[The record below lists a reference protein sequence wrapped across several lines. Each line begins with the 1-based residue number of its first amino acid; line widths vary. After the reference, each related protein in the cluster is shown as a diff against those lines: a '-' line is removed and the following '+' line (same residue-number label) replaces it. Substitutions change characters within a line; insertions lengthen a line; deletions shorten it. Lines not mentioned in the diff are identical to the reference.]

1 MKRYS
6 KISGTSTSTSNLYS
20 STITSTKYYIHV
32 RVRAICTCTYKPDKQ
47 RDRQTN
53 EQNAKKML
61 KEKVKSFIYL
71 LQSKCYIVTIAIKCT
86 FSAKGMGQTDRRTDG
101 RIAALLN
108 ALLWA
113 GHRIV

>member
-1 MKRYS
+1 MYM
-6 KISGTSTSTSNLYS
+6 
-20 STITSTKYYIHV
+20 YIQ
-32 RVRAICTCTYKPDKQ
+32 T
-47 RDRQTN
+47 RQT
-53 EQNAKKML
+53 ERQTDKRTKCKKML
-61 KEKVKSFIYL
+61 KEKVKNFIYL

-86 FSAKGMGQTDRRTDG
+86 FLAKGMGQTDRRTDG